1 MGAEIDKAIG
11 VLPGEKEVSEGG
23 WAENKSTALISLPD
37 FNVVKGTAKAIL
49 AVRPVA
55 QEDKVAYAARGIKFL
70 KELKAFIACARDD
83 NRKDAQKM
91 AKEVLL
97 HLSSFGLIPND
108 ERSKTLVRILNHYSV
123 DLLGDDK
130 ILADWFDKARQEYRN
145 NPQDV
150 SSSVNFGWILH
161 DCLKTSM
168 RLRNTKLIRYFL
180 DEYERWEYKGA
191 PNESNESVER
201 LKKCRAWDMKRA
213 KAFLTGPIDAIQ
225 YKDTGE
231 WENALRAAE
240 AFLKRNPRNELAY
253 SIALDAC
260 DEQKNYSKM
269 LLLCIEAI
277 KSVPDNGDF
286 QHRFVRVIWS
296 IYKAIKNNN
305 AAVAGQNTAGL
316 CALLQTMDEVF
327 PLLGEIAPKTKE
339 YSSLLAAATKI
350 VMFVCGA
357 PLPNVTVVGL
367 KSFKKAMADAK
378 SLKERAIYSYISFV
392 KKWGL
397 GNLTDEDKSDRF
409 VNERRYASLTANV
422 VLALLKCVA
431 TGDARAIVSAE
442 PWIMEFAA
450 DKSKLFSFGLSHYFF
465 GLANAWFKLGDMEK
479 SRVYAIQLVR
489 DDQSEGWRWRVLAR
503 TYPKDSQER
512 NDCRA
517 RAMSFEECRSGAR
530 FSKMVDAWLDG
541 SIKKFSEVKFSDEE
555 MAAAIN
561 ERVKAKS
568 IQDSRAEALLI
579 GDATRYKGV
588 ILTRFDEVRKK
599 SARGELLDNTTSLRI
614 WWSDE
619 NGAAKT
625 DFVAFSAFEDIDAA
639 SAGAPVW
646 VLVASEGNRDTI
658 VKVLPRPEARP
669 FDIYPYCVG
678 LVVERNESRHVI
690 SVEYAEG
697 KWCPVNIKRMSSK
710 AEFDPGD
717 LCRIA
722 LLERSGMMPLFL
734 DIDRAKETDVLP
746 SFAKEFSGIV
756 IREPGSR
763 DAHVGDVIIP
773 AGVYSREM
781 VGAKAYGMAAS
792 ILAKNGARMWRAV
805 TISIT
810 PKNLEVRP

>member
-1 MGAEIDKAIG
+1 MGGNNQSVNRLGVPEGNGLPAVMRRAELILSATPPEEKAANYVGRGIG
-11 VLPGEKEVSEGG
+11 VV
-23 WAENKSTALISLPD
+23 
-37 FNVVKGTAKAIL
+37 
-49 AVRPVA
+49 
-55 QEDKVAYAARGIKFL
+55 
-70 KELKAFIACARDD
+70 KELRDIYYNCKNNPSVSDEEKGAIKELIA
-83 NRKDAQKM
+83 K
-91 AKEVLL
+91 LIH
-97 HLSSFGLIPND
+97 HLSSVTLNADD
-108 ERSKTLVRILNHYSV
+108 ERAQRYARILSHYRFAE
-123 DLLGDDK
+123 LGDDK
-130 ILADWFDKARQEYRN
+130 SLVEEFERARQSFMAHPSDGR
-145 NPQDV
+145 V
-150 SSSVNFGWILH
+150 CVWFGWILH
-161 DCLKTSM
+161 DCLAAS
-168 RLRNTKLIRYFL
+168 Y
-180 DEYERWEYKGA
+180 G
-191 PNESNESVER
+191 R
-201 LKKCRAWDMKRA
+201 LKNVKLTQF
-213 KAFLTGPIDAIQ
+213 FLNEFENWAYSGDPNLRDDTLDAIRGHDIDKAKVFLNGPGDALAYVQ
-225 YKDTGE
+225 QGDWK
-231 WENALRAAE
+231 NALLSTAIYI
-240 AFLKRNPRNELAY
+240 KRNSDCDMSQAY
-253 SIALDAC
+253 RVVKEAGWHLLQEDPGALV
-260 DEQKNYSKM
+260 S
-269 LLLCIEAI
+269 LLHDGVAVWGGFGK
-277 KSVPDNGDF
+277 KSV
-286 QHRFVRVIWS
+286 RYS
-296 IYKAIKNNN
+296 Y
-305 AAVAGQNTAGL
+305 
-316 CALLQTMDEVF
+316 
-327 PLLGEIAPKTKE
+327 LLGM
-339 YSSLLAAATKI
+339 AT
-350 VMFVCGA
+350 A
-357 PLPNVTVVGL
+357 
-367 KSFKKAMADAK
+367 AMAK
-378 SLKERAIYSYISFV
+378 VLKQTKAAMVRFTKDEKVADENVVKLSKTYISFV
-392 KKWGL
+392 CQWGI
-397 GNLTDEDKSDRF
+397 GNITKEDRVDLFSAHGRKM
-409 VNERRYASLTANV
+409 SLSGRV
-422 VLALLKCVA
+422 VLTLLRCA
-431 TGDARAIVSAE
+431 TVVRDAGFLSKE
-442 PWIMEFAA
+442 KWILEFAENESSLFNRSVASYLFKMA
-450 DKSKLFSFGLSHYFF
+450 DVYYVI
-465 GLANAWFKLGDMEK
+465 GDMEK

-541 SIKKFSEVKFSDEE
+541 SIKKYSEVKFSDEE

-722 LLERSGMMPLFL
+722 LLERSGMTPLFL

-746 SFAKEFSGIV
+746 LFAKEFSGIV

>member
-1 MGAEIDKAIG
+1 MSDKAIAFTKG
-11 VLPGEKEVSEGG
+11 CSPKNERQKTPSFGLVQGG
-23 WAENKSTALISLPD
+23 
-37 FNVVKGTAKAIL
+37 NVVRRDFMALVGKANAIL
-49 AVRPVA
+49 SQNPIEKNVLVEYIGNGIGVIKGLKNFYYQKNALSDIREKRFEIKKLIATLVR
-55 QEDKVAYAARGIKFL
+55 
-70 KELKAFIACARDD
+70 
-83 NRKDAQKM
+83 
-91 AKEVLL
+91 
-97 HLSSFGLIPND
+97 HLSSFELDSSD
-108 ERSKTLVRILNHYSV
+108 ERTKNYAKILGHYRSSE
-123 DLLGDDK
+123 LADDK
-130 ILADWFDKARQEYRN
+130 ALVEEFDLARQEYQQ
-145 NPQDV
+145 NPAK
-150 SSSVNFGWILH
+150 SCIRYGWVLY
-161 DCLKTSM
+161 DCLNAAL
-168 RLRNTKLIRYFL
+168 RLCNVKLVEYFL
-180 DEYERWEYKGA
+180 SESAKWRFVGEKRVRDERLEKQLHRT
-191 PNESNESVER
+191 VER
-201 LKKCRAWDMKRA
+201 AQK
-213 KAFLTGPIDAIQ
+213 FLSGPSEAMA
-225 YKDTGE
+225 YKSRGE
-231 WENALRAAE
+231 WDNALRAAE

-253 SIALDAC
+253 SIAFDAC

-269 LLLCIEAI
+269 LLLCIVAI
-277 KSVPDNGDF
+277 KNLPDNFNF
-286 QHRFVRVIWS
+286 QYRFVRVIWS
-296 IYKAIKNNN
+296 LYKTLKNSG
-305 AAVAGQNTAGL
+305 AAVAKQSVAGL
-316 CALLQTMDEVF
+316 CALLQTMDEMF
-327 PLLGEIAPKTKE
+327 PSLGGIAPKTKD
-339 YSSLLAAATKI
+339 YSSLLSAATKI
-350 VMFVCGA
+350 AMCVCAA
-357 PLPNVTVVGL
+357 PLLDMPV
-367 KSFKKAMADAK
+367 ADAK
-378 SLKERAIYSYISFV
+378 SLKEQVVHNYISIV
-392 KKWGL
+392 KKWRL
-397 GNLTDEDKSDRF
+397 ENLTDEDKNDRF
-409 VNERRYASLTANV
+409 VNGRRYSSLSANV
-422 VLALLKCVA
+422 VLALLKCIAVGNA
-431 TGDARAIVSAE
+431 SSIASAE
-442 PWIMEFAA
+442 PWIMELAQG
-450 DKSKLFSFGLSHYFF
+450 SRKLFGKDVSRYLF
-465 GLANAWFKLGDMEK
+465 GLADAYYAMDDKEK
-479 SRVYAIQLVR
+479 SREYAIRLVR
-489 DDQSEGWRWRVLAR
+489 NDQSEGWRWRVLAR

-512 NDCRA
+512 GDCLA

-639 SAGAPVW
+639 SAGTPVW
-646 VLVASEGNRDTI
+646 VLVASDGDRDTI

-722 LLERSGMMPLFL
+722 LLERSGMTPLFL

-746 SFAKEFSGIV
+746 SFAKEFNGIV
-756 IREPGSR
+756 TREPGSR

>member
-49 AVRPVA
+49 AVRPVT
-55 QEDKVAYAARGIKFL
+55 QEDKVAYAARGIKLL

-286 QHRFVRVIWS
+286 QSRFVHVIWS
-296 IYKAIKNNN
+296 IYKATKNNN

-357 PLPNVTVVGL
+357 PLPNMTVVRL

-397 GNLTDEDKSDRF
+397 GNLTDEDKADRF
-409 VNERRYASLTANV
+409 VNERRHASLTAKV

-442 PWIMEFAA
+442 PWIMEFVS
-450 DKSKLFSFGLSHYFF
+450 DKSKLFAFGLSYYLW

-479 SRVYAIQLVR
+479 SRMYAIKLVR
-489 DDQSEGWRWRVLAR
+489 DDQSAGWRWRVLAR
-503 TYPKDSQER
+503 TYPKDSQEKI
-512 NDCRA
+512 DC
-517 RAMSFEECRSGAR
+517 MSHAGTFEQCKASAR
-530 FSKMVDAWLDG
+530 FGKIVD
-541 SIKKFSEVKFSDEE
+541 EVCKEAKFSDDEIE
-555 MAAAIN
+555 LAAN
-561 ERVKAKS
+561 EGVRIKS
-568 IQDSRAEALLI
+568 IRDSRAEALLI
-579 GDATRYKGV
+579 EDTSRYDGIV
-588 ILTRFDEVRKK
+588 LTRLCDKRQ
-599 SARGELLDNTTSLRI
+599 RNTLDGLLDDRTSLRV
-614 WWSDE
+614 WWRDGDGSE
-619 NGAAKT
+619 KT
-625 DFVAFSAFEDIDAA
+625 DFVSFSNFKNVDV
-639 SAGAPVW
+639 SVAGAPVRIF
-646 VLVASEGNRDTI
+646 VAVDLDKAKV
-658 VKVLPRPEARP
+658 VKVLPRPGAKP
-669 FDIYPYCVG
+669 FDLYPYRVG
-678 LVVERNESRHVI
+678 IIVARNESRHSI
-690 SVEYAEG
+690 SVMYDEG
-697 KWCPVNIKRMSSK
+697 LCCSVNVKRAGCNTSF
-710 AEFDPGD
+710 AVGD
-717 LCRIA
+717 FCRIA
-722 LLERSGMMPLFL
+722 LWERAGMAPLFL
-734 DIDRAKETDVLP
+734 DIEESDDNVAMPVFVKYFE
-746 SFAKEFSGIV
+746 GNI
-756 IREPGSR
+756 IRKPGCR
-763 DAHVGDVIIP
+763 EAHVGEIVVP
-773 AGVYSREM
+773 SGAYSLAMIGKKVR
-781 VGAKAYGMAAS
+781 GLAAAF
-792 ILAKNGARMWRAV
+792 LAENGARVWRAV
-805 TISIT
+805 TVST
-810 PKNLEVRP
+810 TSKNLEVRP